1 MIVEIRRPDAKTF
14 ADFLCGKKNP
24 HGRVLNHET
33 VSGRLSFFISVAS
46 GGRGLTWPGGRYPLR

>member
-24 HGRVLNHET
+24 RGRVLNHET
-33 VSGRLSFFISVAS
+33 IPGRLPFLFLS
-46 GGRGLTWPGGRYPLR
+46 RPGGAAWLGLEGVTH